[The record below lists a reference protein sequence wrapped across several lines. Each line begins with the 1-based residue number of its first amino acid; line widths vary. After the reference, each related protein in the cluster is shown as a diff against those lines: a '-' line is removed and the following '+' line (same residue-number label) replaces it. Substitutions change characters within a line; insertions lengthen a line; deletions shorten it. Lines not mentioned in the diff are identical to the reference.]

1 VGRGGDEDGKLRGE
15 LEVKIGFTHHVAEK
29 ALDEDQ
35 HSHRNI
41 LGLPGSEG
49 RGSMLSIADD
59 ASSTSGKKKSPSLL
73 NVSAKV
79 AHQFG
84 GSLMN
89 LGMIFRFF
97 SFLFF
102 PFCVCLFVFFFFV
115 FFFLLP
121 SVPFFDP

>member
-1 VGRGGDEDGKLRGE
+1 MIGRGGEEDGKLRGE
-15 LEVKIGFTHHVAEK
+15 LEVKIGFTHHEK
-29 ALDEDQ
+29 PLEEDQ
-35 HSHRNI
+35 QSQRNF

-89 LGMIFRFF
+89 LGKYT
-97 SFLFF
+97 
-102 PFCVCLFVFFFFV
+102 
-115 FFFLLP
+115 
-121 SVPFFDP
+121 SVSRQV